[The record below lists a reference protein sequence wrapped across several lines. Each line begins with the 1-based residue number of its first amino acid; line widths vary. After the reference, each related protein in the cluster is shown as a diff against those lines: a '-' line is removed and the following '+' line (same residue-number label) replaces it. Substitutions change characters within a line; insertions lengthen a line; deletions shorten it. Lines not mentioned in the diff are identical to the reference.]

1 MQKVISRMARMY
13 PLLIAMGFMMVA
25 IAFVVGYFNSQVA
38 AQYFSQAKAVRE
50 TTLLAERASLE
61 STGLWLPYFKFLGI
75 GLILGGIVMALRVI
89 IERLQEAGQEV
100 LTNLPEQVRPA
111 PPSPP
116 WYGLWMPV
124 VMMMGELIFIVA
136 FIAGID
142 LAATARSLYANPISD
157 IDAAGVGSALLGQL
171 ETIRATSAWLVPFK
185 FLGVATQFLAITMG
199 LSTIVYIL
207 NSQTRLL
214 DRGISLARQGTTHS
228 RTDPFTP
235 SAKDKSLT
243 IAGD

>member
-38 AQYFSQAKAVRE
+38 AEYFSRAKALRE
-50 TTLLAERASLE
+50 TTLLAERASIE

-75 GLILGGIVMALRVI
+75 GLILGGIVMALRAI
-89 IERLQEAGQEV
+89 IERLQGAGQEV
-100 LTNLPEQVRPA
+100 LANLPEQVRPA

-124 VMMMGELIFIVA
+124 VMMMGELIFIAA
-136 FIAGID
+136 FIVGLD
-142 LAATARSLYANPISD
+142 LAATARGLYANPIPE
-157 IDAAGVGSALLGQL
+157 IDAAGAGSALLVQL
-171 ETIRATSAWLVPFK
+171 ETIRATSAWLVPLK

-207 NSQTRLL
+207 NSQTQLL
-214 DRGISLARQGTTHS
+214 DRGINLARQGARDSHKERSTA
-228 RTDPFTP
+228 
-235 SAKDKSLT
+235 SAKDESLAT
-243 IAGD
+243 AGG